1 MCRFIYKNDE
11 GSVLGPFAPLLNS
24 PGLCKPYCE
33 LFKAMSQIPGLT
45 PKARETVILATGSHY
60 KAAYEIY
67 AHERLALKNTELTK
81 EQINLIKN
89 GQKPKDLD
97 KGSSVAFDA
106 AIELVAKPGPLKKE
120 SWDAVVKE
128 LGRKDALALVHFVG
142 MYAYTC
148 ILLNGCDVPLPEGEN
163 IM

>member
-1 MCRFIYKNDE
+1 
-11 GSVLGPFAPLLNS
+11 
-24 PGLCKPYCE
+24 
-33 LFKAMSQIPGLT
+33 MSQIPGLT